1 MAYIV
6 NKSDG
11 SVLATVPDGS
21 VNTTS
26 SSITLI
32 GKNYAGYGEAINE
45 NFVRMLENFSAAA
58 APTSPQTGQLWWD
71 NQTKVLK
78 VYDAGNWKRAGGAT
92 SSATAPT
99 GSTVIGDF
107 WWDTTNSQLN
117 IYDGS
122 QFILVG
128 PQGGGTAG
136 ESGSIVTTIT
146 DSLNVEHVVVRIAI
160 NDTTVAYYSKD
171 AEFVP
176 ASAISGFAS
185 IKPGLNF
192 STAIS
197 GNRVTGNLT
206 GNVTSTGVNTFGSA
220 SVTAATAS
228 TSTGTGA
235 LTVTGG
241 AGIGGRLNVGGNVAI
256 TSGTA
261 ASSTTVGAL
270 TVSGGVGITGSQYVG
285 GNALVT
291 GNVGIETTSPTTK
304 LDIFGPSGISSFTGT
319 SWLGVR
325 VRGAASTNDYSGI
338 DFSTQGQSVP
348 TARIGAVFS
357 GTGSSLQFGTSGN
370 YNNGI
375 TNTAMTIGSTG
386 DIGIGTSTLPAAT
399 RLSVVGGAVQLSGGN
414 SAQAGIRIQEI
425 TGSASITGI
434 NNDNNSFNPIVFY
447 ASGTEAMRINT
458 NDRVGIGTQ
467 SPGYKL
473 DVTGDIRATG
483 DIIAFSTSDSRLKT
497 DLHQITNALEKVS
510 ALNGFEFSWNDAAK
524 EIYPERTA
532 RDVGVIAQEVQAV
545 LPEVVTER
553 ADGYLAV
560 QYEKLVP
567 LLIEAI
573 KELKSQVQELQSRVQ

>member
-6 NKSDG
+6 NRSDG

-32 GKNYAGYGEAINE
+32 GKNYAGYGEALNE

-58 APTSPQTGQLWWD
+58 EPTSPQTGQLWWD
-71 NQTKVLK
+71 NQTKVLR
-78 VYDAGNWKRAGGAT
+78 VYDAGTWKRTGGAT
-92 SSATAPT
+92 SSATEPT
-99 GSTVIGDF
+99 GSRVIGDF
-107 WWDTTNSQLN
+107 WWDTTTGQLN

-185 IKPGLNF
+185 IKPGLNL

-197 GNRVTGNLT
+197 GNRVSGNLT
-206 GNVTSTGVNTFGSA
+206 GNVTSIGVNTFGSA
-220 SVTAATAS
+220 SITAVTESTT
-228 TSTGTGA
+228 TSTGA
-235 LTVTGG
+235 LVVTGG
-241 AGIGGRLNVGGNVAI
+241 VGIGARLNVGGNLAV

-261 ASSTTVGAL
+261 ASSTTVAAL

-291 GNVGIETTSPTTK
+291 GNVGIGTNSPAHKFHIEQASGGLVAAAINAGNTVADTSEFYVQAGSTWAEMTAY
-304 LDIFGPSGISSFTGT
+304 GSGDAFFIGS
-319 SWLGVR
+319 
-325 VRGAASTNDYSGI
+325 ASTLYIGNHSSGPVLFLQNNAERMRI
-338 DFSTQGQSVP
+338 D
-348 TARIGAVFS
+348 A
-357 GTGSSLQFGTSGN
+357 SGN
-370 YNNGI
+370 TRI
-375 TNTAMTIGSTG
+375 TSNL
-386 DIGIGTSTLPAAT
+386 GIGTSTTPIYPLDVASDTAT
-399 RLSVVGGAVQLSGGN
+399 IGIQIRGRASDNYGTLRFVNSDSSLEYSNIRSQPDALIINAVANIPMIFFTNNAERMRISATGTV
-414 SAQAGIRIQEI
+414 SAQ
-425 TGSASITGI
+425 
-434 NNDNNSFNPIVFY
+434 
-447 ASGTEAMRINT
+447 
-458 NDRVGIGTQ
+458 
-467 SPGYKL
+467 
-473 DVTGDIRATG
+473 GDIV
-483 DIIAFSTSDSRLKT
+483 AFASSDSRLKT

-510 ALNGFEFSWNDAAK
+510 ALNGFEFSWNDLAK

-532 RDVGVIAQEVQAV
+532 RDVGVIAQEVQSV

-560 QYEKLVP
+560 KYEKLVP

-573 KELKSQVQELQSRVQ
+573 KELRVQVRELQAK